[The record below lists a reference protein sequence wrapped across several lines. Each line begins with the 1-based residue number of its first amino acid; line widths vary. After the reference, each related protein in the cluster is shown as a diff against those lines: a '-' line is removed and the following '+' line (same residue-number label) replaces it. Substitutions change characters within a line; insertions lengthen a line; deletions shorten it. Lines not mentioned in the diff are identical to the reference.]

1 MNTQNFKKQHQ
12 VKQSGASMVELMVAL
27 LVVSFL
33 MIAMVAMFLSSR
45 SSFIGQEQVGRL
57 QENGRYAFS
66 LITKEIERAG
76 YRPEVWEPPR
86 LGFAFTVNTT
96 NGSGTNPDTIELQF
110 ESDEDCLG
118 AFNPVT
124 NAIVLPDGTTVNVP
138 RHDQRLVSFSILND
152 ELIYVCS
159 YGPRNGALVE
169 QINTAVAE
177 GIENLQIQYGEDLT
191 NDLSVNNWVNAG
203 GWNNMSD
210 VVAVRIAMSVSTPE
224 IVQIDDDTRTHDLY
238 SHTTTAAGDQRIRR
252 VYSGLISV
260 RNLTL

>member
-1 MNTQNFKKQHQ
+1 MNTLKFKRQQQ
-12 VKQSGASMVELMVAL
+12 VKQSGSSMVELMVAL
-27 LVVSFL
+27 LVVSLL

-45 SSFIGQEQVGRL
+45 ASFIGQEQIGRL
-57 QENGRYAFS
+57 QENGRYAFN

-86 LGFAFTVNTT
+86 LGFAFTNNTT
-96 NGSGTNPDTIELQF
+96 NGSGTDSDTIELQY
-110 ESDEDCLG
+110 ESNEDCLG
-118 AFNPVT
+118 AFNT
-124 NAIVLPDGTTVNVP
+124 TTDAIILPDGSTVNVP
-138 RHDQRLVSFSILND
+138 RHEQRLVNFSILNN

-159 YGPRNGALVE
+159 YGPINGALVE

-177 GIENLQIQYGEDLT
+177 GIENLQIQYGENLT

-210 VVAVRIAMSVSTPE
+210 IVAVRIAMSVRTPE
-224 IVQIDDDTRTHDLY
+224 IVRIENDTRTHDLY